1 MLEDGFTLPSK
12 KARFALL
19 LSITLTLCV
28 WTAFQG
34 AIASLC
40 YLSAC
45 GLDNNNWE
53 DTAKS
58 FMNSDVPSV
67 GTSTLGT
74 SSSSFRVLSPDGA
87 SKEDTSKDSSM
98 ESPTESAGD
107 SKADATGTTKSS
119 KFNYDRPS
127 MRSDL
132 FIQGQ
137 ILEPLLS
144 VSSSDLVLDVSN
156 GDRYLR
162 NHARDALHL
171 PSDSFLRE
179 NGSLKS
185 VDEMAEILCHAGV
198 VVDDPVIVY
207 GDSMEEAALAFWVLS
222 YLGSDSAKVMDGT
235 FDDWI
240 QASLPLTAGDNN
252 PGKPSEYVPRVR
264 QDLLASY
271 DYVSGGG
278 PQIVDSMS
286 FQEFGKWRIPG
297 SIFVPPEQI
306 MDKGLLMDPSG
317 LDQSFRT
324 LNKSRPV
331 VVCCADLTGG
341 SLVWYALQ
349 LMGFDS
355 RLYPWSDWKSHS
367 QASKVLG

>member
-19 LSITLTLCV
+19 FSITLTLCV
-28 WTAFQG
+28 WMAFWG
-34 AIASLC
+34 AVASPC
-40 YLSAC
+40 YSGAC

-53 DTAKS
+53 DTAKA

-67 GTSTLGT
+67 GTNTMGT
-74 SSSSFRVLSPDGA
+74 SGSSFRVLSHDGA
-87 SKEDTSKDSSM
+87 SKEDTSKDSSI
-98 ESPTESAGD
+98 EPPTESVGG
-107 SKADATGTTKSS
+107 SKADAPGAAKSS
-119 KFNYDRPS
+119 KFDYDRPPL
-127 MRSDL
+127 RSDF
-132 FIQGQ
+132 FIRGP

-156 GDRYLR
+156 GDRYPR

-185 VDEMAEILCHAGV
+185 VDEMAEILGHAGV
-198 VVDDPVIVY
+198 VVDDSFVVY
-207 GDSMEEAALAFWVLS
+207 GDSMEEAALAFWVLR

-240 QASLPLTAGDNN
+240 QASLPLASGDD
-252 PGKPSEYVPRVR
+252 PRTPSEYVPRVR
-264 QDLLASY
+264 QDLLVSY
-271 DYVSGGG
+271 NYISSGD
-278 PQIVDSMS
+278 PQIVDSRS
-286 FQEFGKWRIPG
+286 FQEFGNGRIPG

-306 MDKGLLMDPSG
+306 LDKGLLMDPSG
-317 LDQSFRT
+317 LNQSFST
-324 LNKSRPV
+324 LDKSRSV
-331 VVCCADLTGG
+331 VVCCADLAGG

-355 RLYPWSDWKSHS
+355 RLYP
-367 QASKVLG
+367 